1 MTVVTPAQIRRHRQ
15 RLAALALATAAAAP
29 VLVATAEGTHVF
41 ARIAL
46 NHNEVA
52 PRDRG

>member
-1 MTVVTPAQIRRHRQ
+1 MAPGQVRRNRG
-15 RLAALALATAAAAP
+15 RLVALAVAAAASAP
-29 VLVATAEGTHVF
+29 VLVATAETTHVF

>member
-1 MTVVTPAQIRRHRQ
+1 VIFVTPNETRRRHA
-15 RLAALALATAAAAP
+15 RLVALALATAASAP
-29 VLVATAEGTHVF
+29 VLVATAETTHVF

-52 PRDRG
+52 PRDRA